1 MSLEIQAQ
9 DQIADDAEIFPAVHA
24 LALRGQLAQL
34 PLDAEG
40 LLEAGLVRS
49 TPDGFTLTDL
59 GHRRHRGLLEDERA
73 TLDLSLLGIA
83 YARFPTLARRL
94 QTVIAQWEDADRASR
109 RGMVEE
115 LCGIVG
121 DVEPILRRSASVA
134 PRFGSYIPR
143 LYGAQRRL
151 VGGEI
156 RYASDPSVDSIVTV
170 WRELA
175 EDYLQTLGHGPEQE
189 ELGR

>member
-9 DQIADDAEIFPAVHA
+9 DQTADDAEIFPAVHA
-24 LALRGQLAQL
+24 LALRGQLSEL
-34 PLDAEG
+34 PVEAEG

-94 QTVIAQWEDADRASR
+94 QTLIARWEAADRASPR
-109 RGMVEE
+109 RMVEE
-115 LCGIVG
+115 LCEIVG
-121 DVEPILRRSASVA
+121 DVESILRRSASVA

-143 LYGAQRRL
+143 LSAAQGRL
-151 VGGEI
+151 IDGEI
-156 RYASDPSVDSIVTV
+156 RYAIDPTVDSIATV

-175 EDYLQTLGHGPEQE
+175 EDYLQTLGHGPERE
-189 ELGR
+189 EIGR